1 MEANRGASGR
11 VSVIIERGAGRVFV
25 DGREVALPPNEFR
38 LLLTLAEAPGEAASA
53 TELIQAVWG
62 PDSGMSS
69 NDLYWIVWKL
79 RGRIGDEDRPKRVVA
94 NRKGHGYLIDLSVAD
109 LVVVDVA
116 GTDLI
121 APVTQNPESADE
133 ADQDGDPVPGAD
145 EGDPPG
151 SETLGEGVNSFAGSL
166 ASEDGTISPASQV
179 LGAASRAATAEE
191 NARRRRRLLL
201 AACLVTVAC
210 AAGFTA
216 RSLLTTPPPSPK
228 QPGFA
233 QAEPSPDRDKNPGTR
248 EKQRERQPASTRKK
262 PHDKPDRAPSSGGG
276 GPVAAAP
283 LLGTAPPTGGFSTG
297 PGGAQPGPKVKRVTK
312 PPAPDL
318 PPPPTRYLYHLYNPE
333 NGDHL
338 VTTDGGVV
346 TEHEAKGYEGGAIG
360 RVYVTQEKDTFAIP
374 TNFGTAYVF
383 AHASPKTDPASP
395 VVALWLAQKDGDFF
409 YTTSKSEASKDG
421 WSASPSGYVR
431 TL

>member
-1 MEANRGASGR
+1 M
-11 VSVIIERGAGRVFV
+11 

-53 TELIQAVWG
+53 NELIEAVWG
-62 PDSGMSS
+62 PHSVMSS
-69 NDLYWIVWKL
+69 KDLYWIVWKL
-79 RGRIGDEDRPKRVVA
+79 RGRIGDEHRPKKVVA

-109 LVVVDVA
+109 LVVVDVV

-121 APVTQNPESADE
+121 APLA
-133 ADQDGDPVPGAD
+133 QDPQPGAD
-145 EGDPPG
+145 EDDPAG
-151 SETLGEGVNSFAGSL
+151 AEALGGGVGSFAGSL
-166 ASEDGTISPASQV
+166 ASEGGTISPASQV
-179 LGAASRAATAEE
+179 LGGASRGPTAEE
-191 NARRRRRLLL
+191 DAPRRRRLLL
-201 AACLVTVAC
+201 AACLVAVAC

-216 RSLLTTPPPSPK
+216 RSLITDPAAPPK
-228 QPGFA
+228 QRGFA
-233 QAEPSPDRDKNPGTR
+233 QAEASPNAASSPER
-248 EKQRERQPASTRKK
+248 RERPSEHQPAPTRKK
-262 PHDKPDRAPSSGGG
+262 PEDKPGRSPSRGGG
-276 GPVAAAP
+276 APVVAAP
-283 LLGTAPPTGGFSTG
+283 LPATAPPSGGSSG
-297 PGGAQPGPKVKRVTK
+297 PVGGGQPGPKANPAPK

-383 AHASPKTDPASP
+383 AHAKPKTDPASP

-421 WSASPSGYVR
+421 WSASPSGHVR

>member
-1 MEANRGASGR
+1 L
-11 VSVIIERGAGRVFV
+11 

-53 TELIQAVWG
+53 AELIEAVWG
-62 PDSGMSS
+62 PHSVMSS
-69 NDLYWIVWKL
+69 KDLYWIVWKL
-79 RGRIGDEDRPKRVVA
+79 RGRIGDEHRPKKVVA

-109 LVVVDVA
+109 LVVVDVV

-121 APVTQNPESADE
+121 APVTQ
-133 ADQDGDPVPGAD
+133 DPPPGAD
-145 EGDPPG
+145 EHDPAGP
-151 SETLGEGVNSFAGSL
+151 ETLGEGVGSFAGSL

-179 LGAASRAATAEE
+179 LGGASRVPTAEE
-191 NARRRRRLLL
+191 DAATRRRLLL
-201 AACLVTVAC
+201 AACLVAVAC

-216 RSLLTTPPPSPK
+216 RSLVTDPPAPPK

-233 QAEPSPDRDKNPGTR
+233 QAEPSPNASSSPDKRDR
-248 EKQRERQPASTRKK
+248 QREPQPASTRKK
-262 PHDKPDRAPSSGGG
+262 PGGRSGRTPSRGGG
-276 GPVAAAP
+276 APAVAAP
-283 LLGTAPPTGGFSTG
+283 LPATAPPSGSSGPVGGG
-297 PGGAQPGPKVKRVTK
+297 QPGPKTNPARK
-312 PPAPDL
+312 PAAPDL

-360 RVYVTQEKDTFAIP
+360 RVYVAQEKDTFAIP

-409 YTTSKSEASKDG
+409 YTTRKSEASKDG

-431 TL
+431 AL